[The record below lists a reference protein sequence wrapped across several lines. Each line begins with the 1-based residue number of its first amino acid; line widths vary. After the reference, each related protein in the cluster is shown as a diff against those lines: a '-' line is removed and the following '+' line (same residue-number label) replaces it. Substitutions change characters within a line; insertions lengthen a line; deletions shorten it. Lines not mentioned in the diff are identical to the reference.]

1 MRFVGFLKVQ
11 VFGNNKQNEQS
22 KGGSGGFAGSNVQPM
37 YGVQSDWWRN
47 GFCDGGTSIIESS
60 NEVQPAG
67 EDRQARNRC
76 CNSFSSRM
84 SLKINKDWPA
94 EQATGDVMGT

>member
-37 YGVQSDWWRN
+37 YGVQSD
-47 GFCDGGTSIIESS
+47 
-60 NEVQPAG
+60 
-67 EDRQARNRC
+67 
-76 CNSFSSRM
+76 
-84 SLKINKDWPA
+84 
-94 EQATGDVMGT
+94 